1 MEKELLFLKPFL
13 TADTPLRLGLLGVG
27 SFGNKI
33 RSFALSLGIPPENI
47 LLCDPPR
54 SREEAE
60 EINDALHTDWGN
72 GMGGCYFSSEIK
84 DTFLPLSSLA
94 KADILS
100 IQIPLTEENK
110 DLIGKE
116 FLSLCSPKIK
126 ILSFSPEEIFEKE
139 VRKQENIFFFPGN

>member
-13 TADTPLRLGLLGVG
+13 TAATPLRLGLLGVG
-27 SFGNKI
+27 NFGNKV

-47 LLCDPPR
+47 LLCDPIR

-60 EINDALHTDWGN
+60 EINDALHADWGN

-84 DTFLPLSSLA
+84 DTFLPLASLA
-94 KADILS
+94 KTDVLS

-116 FLSLCSPKIK
+116 FLSRCAPGIK
-126 ILSFSPEEIFEKE
+126 ILSFSPEEIFTEEIRKEK
-139 VRKQENIFFFPGN
+139 NIFFFPGN